1 MSHLENQKFD
11 IELRFFL
18 FVFQAIIFDRRQNL
32 TFDIDAALFLK
43 NPNLLVIPKS
53 WFTVNLQWS
62 QKVKTLEEKTLQTEM
77 IEFWQFWLM
86 RHFGRRCQKAYYS
99 KVLCTQYYFTQHHL
113 QFLLTKVLL
122 SWRPFGNWSHKTHCG
137 KPTFV

>member
-1 MSHLENQKFD
+1 MTLNPDFS
-11 IELRFFL
+11 FF
-18 FVFQAIIFDRRQNL
+18 FMFQAIFDRRQNL
-32 TFDIDAALFLK
+32 TFDIGAFLK

-53 WFTVNLQWS
+53 WFTVNFTMKSKGKNSGRKNTANRNDWILTILIDETLRK
-62 QKVKTLEEKTLQTEM
+62 KV
-77 IEFWQFWLM
+77 
-86 RHFGRRCQKAYYS
+86 S
-99 KVLCTQYYFTQHHL
+99 KGVLFKGSLCTQYYFTQHHL